1 GFTVIQHRAD
11 SIVDFDQTWEM
22 YQNGFGDLEKDFW
35 LGLEKIYTISQLGA
49 YILRIDVEDWKEEK
63 HWAEYSFSLEGPS
76 KDYTL
81 HVSHFAGD
89 LPDAMTNLTGSRF
102 STKDKNND
110 NSCNSDCAR
119 NCTGMVALLQH

>member
-1 GFTVIQHRAD
+1 
-11 SIVDFDQTWEM
+11 M
-22 YQNGFGDLEKDFW
+22 
-35 LGLEKIYTISQLGA
+35 
-49 YILRIDVEDWKEEK
+49 EDWKEEK

-89 LPDAMTNLTGSRF
+89 LPDVMTNLTGSRF

-110 NSCNSDCAR
+110 SGCSSDCTTR
-119 NCTGMVALLQH
+119 NCTGAVSLMTETVEISCRVCVDTSVVSCICRRLVAECVQ